1 MRLVSEKLEIDSK
14 LCAGLLQQF
23 KTASC
28 AKVLLSKCITIGLQ
42 KMRAV
47 LLGVPIVV
55 SWLVLVGVNECILI
69 KVQWY
74 KILEK
79 PILSLFGGCFFV
91 ILVVVFLLGS
101 MSAFSQK
108 SCLSGLVFE
117 DSLIQDAK

>member
-1 MRLVSEKLEIDSK
+1 MVS
-14 LCAGLLQQF
+14 C
-23 KTASC
+23 T
-28 AKVLLSKCITIGLQ
+28 KVLLSECITIGLQ

-74 KILEK
+74 EILEK
-79 PILSLFGGCFFV
+79 RILSLFCGC
-91 ILVVVFLLGS
+91 FLLGS

-108 SCLSGLVFE
+108 SCLSQLVFE
-117 DSLIQDAK
+117 DSLVRDAE